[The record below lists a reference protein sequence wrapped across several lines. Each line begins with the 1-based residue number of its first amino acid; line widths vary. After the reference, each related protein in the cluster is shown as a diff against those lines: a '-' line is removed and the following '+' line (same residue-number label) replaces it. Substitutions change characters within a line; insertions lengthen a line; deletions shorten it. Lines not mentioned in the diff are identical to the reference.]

1 MGVPDRYSD
10 EWRHLI
16 KWETLKLGHLIS
28 MSSTIFSHGY
38 VKRLFDVI
46 REILGKYKTYG
57 MLKIGIQ
64 CSGILSQYT
73 AIRIHCCEYI
83 LRW

>member
-16 KWETLKLGHLIS
+16 KWETLKLGQLIS

-64 CSGILSQYT
+64 CSGILLKYT
-73 AIRIHCCEYI
+73 AIKIHCCEYI